1 MIEKEKNFEIISVE
15 GEYIFFRLNDN
26 KNQIHVF
33 TLNGYDFKIFFFFY
47 HFLLLFLFFRCV
59 LFLLSSYY
67 HKDYFLSSTSY
78 LGFKNFEV
86 ELLLVIFKIDRL
98 INKFA
103 SNSKKI
109 Q

>member
-1 MIEKEKNFEIISVE
+1 MEYMDLIFVVIKAEK
-15 GEYIFFRLNDN
+15 D
-26 KNQIHVF
+26 VF